1 MDRRRNRDLQR
12 VAEFRADARLSTRAV
27 EVERAATGLHALRRH
42 ARRYLQ
48 VLSMVRRRLRPE
60 PRTRSGEMRKW
71 LLAACALAC
80 VMGAKAPAVAQ
91 LANDALCAGTVSP
104 QISGLLAQFPSGG
117 PGLRAAIAQL

>member
-80 VMGAKAPAVAQ
+80 VMGAEAPAVAQ
-91 LANDALCAGTVSP
+91 LANDTGLCAGVVSP
-104 QISGLLAQFPSGG
+104 QVSALLAQFPSGG
-117 PGLRAAIAQL
+117 PAL